1 MSATPAEPHAPRRYP
16 AYELVRA
23 LMWLCLRVFYTQVR
37 VVGRENIPPEGAAP
51 VIFAGNH
58 PNSLLDP
65 ALVITTCRRQVHFAA
80 KDVLFRS
87 PPLKVI
93 MDALGVVPISRR
105 KDHPDGPLDNSATFA
120 ALHEVL
126 AEGRAMGIFPEGIS
140 HESTNLARLKTGAA
154 RIGLELVEQRP
165 ELPVMIVPV
174 GLTYIHRRRFR
185 SRVLV
190 QYGEPIPVAEHLAA
204 WREDPHP
211 AARQLTDRV
220 DAGLRALTVNSS
232 DWDTLRVLDG
242 VRRLYQP
249 PRIPLEHR
257 VELSRRFNEHYPS
270 VRNDPEVI
278 VLYKRVERYLDEL
291 DVLGLSDEDLDDDA
305 NLRSRRQRA
314 ARNVMLV
321 LLWLPLALPGFVV
334 FAPVGQLVSMASHSV
349 APRKDVIATTKFVL
363 GILGIIAGYGALVL
377 LVALAAGWGWGLALL
392 TWLPLSAW
400 ATLEV
405 LECGASLQRLASSG
419 ARSLL
424 LSRQVEQLKQERRFL
439 EVEVLRAVNRLI
451 PEDMQRLYNPAPEG
465 MGS

>member
-1 MSATPAEPHAPRRYP
+1 
-16 AYELVRA
+16 
-23 LMWLCLRVFYTQVR
+23 
-37 VVGRENIPPEGAAP
+37 
-51 VIFAGNH
+51 
-58 PNSLLDP
+58 
-65 ALVITTCRRQVHFAA
+65 
-80 KDVLFRS
+80 
-87 PPLKVI
+87 
-93 MDALGVVPISRR
+93 
-105 KDHPDGPLDNSATFA
+105 
-120 ALHEVL
+120 
-126 AEGRAMGIFPEGIS
+126 
-140 HESTNLARLKTGAA
+140 
-154 RIGLELVEQRP
+154 
-165 ELPVMIVPV
+165 
-174 GLTYIHRRRFR
+174 
-185 SRVLV
+185 
-190 QYGEPIPVAEHLAA
+190 
-204 WREDPHP
+204 
-211 AARQLTDRV
+211 
-220 DAGLRALTVNSS
+220 
-232 DWDTLRVLDG
+232 
-242 VRRLYQP
+242 
-249 PRIPLEHR
+249 
-257 VELSRRFNEHYPS
+257 